1 MSEVTMKDEIQRKD
15 IDFMGKR
22 FIAVAFSIALILGS
36 FAGLWMKGLNFGID
50 FTGGTLIEL
59 SYPEAIDLND
69 VRSELVD
76 AGYSQAVAQ
85 HFGSATD
92 VLIRIAPRE
101 GLNSAQLSNQVM
113 DALGATADNG
123 IQLRRVEFVG
133 PQVGDELTEDGA
145 LAVLYALIGVLIYVA
160 LRFEWRFSVGS
171 VAALIHDVI
180 ITLGVFAWTQVQFDL
195 TVLAAILAVIGYSL
209 NDTIVVFDR
218 VRENFR
224 TMRDGSPIHVTN
236 VAVNQMLA
244 RTIMTSVT
252 TLIVLLALFFLGG
265 EIINGFALALIIG
278 VVIGTYSSTYVASA
292 VALMLGVSKEDLM
305 KAPKEGPDSEQEEA
319 ELQRLFLEQE
329 MKREAREA
337 KIAAKQ
343 GKKYVPEDD
352 LEALDLVDDQK
363 AKKDKKMKAKKK

>member
-1 MSEVTMKDEIQRKD
+1 MSEVTMEQKEAKM

-22 FIAVAFSIALILGS
+22 QLALVLSLLLIVGS

-59 SYPEAIDLND
+59 SYPQAVDLND
-69 VRSELVD
+69 VRSDLVE

-113 DALGATADNG
+113 DALGAGPETD

-171 VAALIHDVI
+171 VAALVHDVVL
-180 ITLGVFAWTQVQFDL
+180 TLGVFAWTQVQFDL

-224 TMRDGSPIHVTN
+224 TMRDGSPVHVAN
-236 VAVNQMLA
+236 VAVNQMLS
-244 RTIMTSVT
+244 RTIMTSFT
-252 TLIVLLALFFLGG
+252 TLLVLLALFFIGG
-265 EIINGFALALIIG
+265 EIIHGFAMALIVG
-278 VVIGTYSSTYVASA
+278 VVVGTYSSTYVASA

-305 KAPKEGPDSEQEEA
+305 KAPKEGPDSEKEE
-319 ELQRLFLEQE
+319 EDLQRLFLEQE

-337 KIAAKQ
+337 AKAAKK
-343 GKKYVPEDD
+343 GKKYMPEAEQELADNS
-352 LEALDLVDDQK
+352 K
-363 AKKDKKMKAKKK
+363 